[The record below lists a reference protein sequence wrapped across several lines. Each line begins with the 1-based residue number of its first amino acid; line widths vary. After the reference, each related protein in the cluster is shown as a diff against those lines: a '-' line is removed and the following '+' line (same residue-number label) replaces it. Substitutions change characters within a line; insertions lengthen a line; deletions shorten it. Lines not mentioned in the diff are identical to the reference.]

1 MIHVR
6 VKAYAELQGYNPEKG
21 EEFTQEVREGSTIKR
36 LMESL
41 RLPEHRVML
50 ILKNEKKA
58 KEEDSLSDG
67 DSVFFY
73 PVIGG
78 G

>member
-1 MIHVR
+1 MIQLKI
-6 VKAYAELQGYNPEKG
+6 KAYAELQGYNPEKG
-21 EEFTQEVREGSTIKR
+21 EEFSFEVKEGSSVKN
-36 LMESL
+36 LMDSL
-41 RLPEHRVML
+41 RIPNHRVML
-50 ILKNEKKA
+50 ILRNGQKANEEYLLA
-58 KEEDSLSDG
+58 EG